1 MLLQDG
7 LFLEQCNDVERNP
20 GPFQKGFGRPSLG
33 SSSTKQKTSPEKA
46 PDKTDI
52 APQVTITLMYHD
64 TAENL
69 PRNR

>member
-1 MLLQDG
+1 M
-7 LFLEQCNDVERNP
+7 ERNP

-46 PDKTDI
+46 PEKTDI